1 VHWKVAQAVP
11 ASTALPESFHQE
23 IDMRVPLHRLAGA
36 AVAALLVASAGT
48 AQAQGKGHGK
58 GHGAGQAEARGDDRH
73 RDDRSVT
80 DQRDDRHRDDRRVT
94 DQRDDRHV
102 YDSRGDYD
110 PRYDRARGSVPP
122 GLAKKGGL
130 PPGLAKKPGGMPPGQ
145 YKKLYNT
152 HQGASV
158 LSDVLGRRGYPV
170 VRSTDAG
177 DSEYVYYRD
186 HDGRIRRAIVS
197 PGSDRLRFS
206 NVPSSLLSEVISRLY

>member
-1 VHWKVAQAVP
+1 
-11 ASTALPESFHQE
+11 
-23 IDMRVPLHRLAGA
+23 MRVPLHRLAGA

-73 RDDRSVT
+73 RDDR
-80 DQRDDRHRDDRRVT
+80 RVT

-102 YDSRGDYD
+102 YDSHGDYD

>member
-1 VHWKVAQAVP
+1 
-11 ASTALPESFHQE
+11 LPESFHQE

-36 AVAALLVASAGT
+36 ALAALLVASAGT

-58 GHGAGQAEARGDDRH
+58 GHGAVPAEARGDDRH
-73 RDDRSVT
+73 RDDR
-80 DQRDDRHRDDRRVT
+80 
-94 DQRDDRHV
+94 HV
-102 YDSRGDYD
+102 YDNRGDYD
-110 PRYDRARGSVPP
+110 PRYDRAGKGVPP

-145 YKKLYNT
+145 YKKLYST
-152 HQGASV
+152 HQGATV

-177 DSEYVYYRD
+177 ESEYVYYRD
-186 HDGRIRRAIVS
+186 HDGRVRRAIVS

-206 NVPSSLLSEVISRLY
+206 NVPSSLLSEVLSRLY

>member
-1 VHWKVAQAVP
+1 
-11 ASTALPESFHQE
+11 
-23 IDMRVPLHRLAGA
+23 MRVPLHRLAGA
-36 AVAALLVASAGT
+36 AVAALLVAAAGT

-58 GHGAGQAEARGDDRH
+58 GHGAAQAEARGDDRH
-73 RDDRSVT
+73 RDDG
-80 DQRDDRHRDDRRVT
+80 
-94 DQRDDRHV
+94 QRDDRHV
-102 YDSRGDYD
+102 YDNSGSYD
-110 PRYDRARGSVPP
+110 PRYDRTRGSVPP

-170 VRSTDAG
+170 VRSSDAG
-177 DSEYVYYRD
+177 ESEYVYYRD

-197 PGSDRLRFS
+197 PGGDRLHFT
-206 NVPSSLLSEVISRLY
+206 NVPSSLLSEVMSRLY

>member
-1 VHWKVAQAVP
+1 
-11 ASTALPESFHQE
+11 
-23 IDMRVPLHRLAGA
+23 MRVPLHRLAGLA
-36 AVAALLVASAGT
+36 AAALLAASAGT

-58 GHGAGQAEARGDDRH
+58 EQKHAQADARGDDRH
-73 RDDRSVT
+73 RGDS
-80 DQRDDRHRDDRRVT
+80 DRR
-94 DQRDDRHV
+94 RDDRHV

-110 PRYDRARGSVPP
+110 MRYDRGRRGV
-122 GLAKKGGL
+122 

-145 YKKLYNT
+145 YKKLYST

-158 LSDVLGRRGYPV
+158 LSDVLGTRGYPV

-177 DSEYVYYRD
+177 ESEYVYYRD

-197 PGSDRLRFS
+197 PGTDRLRFS